1 MTVFLKTIVW
11 LVENQEIYR
20 IRGVTNQVRLNALK
34 WQTKSRK
41 VNFWAEKTAIG
52 QRSASRC
59 VELARKTSDCVT
71 LETKTSF
78 CCSAKLVKYK
88 QTFDMRI
95 ATNFRLIL
103 SLQCQLKPCR
113 CGSQMWPW
121 HNVFKFWLEK
131 LIHPRILS
139 HRIPLNLLNSTV
151 KLACDVELLIDLAK
165 TVLELSL
172 I

>member
-1 MTVFLKTIVW
+1 MTNEIKKSKFL
-11 LVENQEIYR
+11 
-20 IRGVTNQVRLNALK
+20 
-34 WQTKSRK
+34 SRK
-41 VNFWAEKTAIG
+41 KPPLVSG
-52 QRSASRC
+52 QLSLCAVLS
-59 VELARKTSDCVT
+59 LSQKTSDCVT

-121 HNVFKFWLEK
+121 HKVFKFWLEK
-131 LIHPRILS
+131 LIHARILS
-139 HRIPLNLLNSTV
+139 HRIPLNNSNI
-151 KLACDVELLIDLAK
+151 EIRNLLIINVCVKFYVGETAIKHHATFLQK
-165 TVLELSL
+165 SHEHVISL
-172 I
+172 